1 MVAVVVVV
9 ETVSGNECEVCIACV
24 IRIEADVLVVVE
36 VVVAGAREL
45 S

>member
-1 MVAVVVVV
+1 MIGVVVVV

-24 IRIEADVLVVVE
+24 SRIEVDVLVVVE
-36 VVVAGAREL
+36 VVVTGGMEL

>member
-1 MVAVVVVV
+1 MIAVVVVV

-24 IRIEADVLVVVE
+24 SRIE
-36 VVVAGAREL
+36 VVVLAVVYVVVTGAREL